1 MNSFLP
7 KTVVFDNKEQ
17 GKPNCI
23 SLPSPAVTMG
33 NILLWK
39 TFFVQDTLSQI
50 LIVWDCTLYIYI
62 MPIILTAKELV
73 FFLKCKPFANT

>member
-50 LIVWDCTLYIYI
+50 LIVWDCTLYIYYAYH
-62 MPIILTAKELV
+62 LDCQRTGV
-73 FFLKCKPFANT
+73 FLKCKPFANT